1 MKNSQLSTFS
11 SRLNSA
17 LRDLGISQ
25 SELARRMGIT
35 PQAVQRW
42 CNGISSPRQGMMEKL
57 SSVTG
62 KPEHWFLMP
71 LENGSESPAHQES
84 RATSSVTDDQKTVA
98 LTDEERQLIHIY
110 RDLPG
115 SERKRMLELFQLRL
129 NEINDFI
136 ERHLKK

>member
-11 SRLNSA
+11 SRLNGA
-17 LRDLGISQ
+17 LKELGISQ

-42 CNGISSPRQGMMEKL
+42 CNGISTPRPNMMERL

-71 LENGSESPAHQES
+71 LDGGSESPTHQES
-84 RATSSVTDDQKTVA
+84 GTSLAVRNHETSSP
-98 LTDEERQLIHIY
+98 LTEEENKLIHIY

-115 SERKRMLELFQLRL
+115 SERKRMLELFQTRL
-129 NEINDFI
+129 HEINDFI
-136 ERHLKK
+136 EKHLKK